1 MANEMIV
8 DTETG
13 VKRSAGVAG
22 ASALVRRVE
31 TAMRA
36 EVGNTPATGNEM
48 TATHVRVE
56 VTQGDNTQTW
66 EATGDCSVTAEHEA
80 VTTQRFGVRTMTV
93 AFLAQ
98 SGMMRD
104 FNADTLS
111 AALMD
116 YEAGNPAALCTL
128 MGFSEEALAM
138 AESVYA
144 DLARETVTTRN
155 AAPRVHRAEVV
166 RVTETAAEQVAQA

>member
-1 MANEMIV
+1 MSEMRMN
-8 DTETG
+8 TETG
-13 VKRSAGVAG
+13 VMSAVGVAG
-22 ASALVRRVE
+22 ASALVARV
-31 TAMRA
+31 ARDMRDEA
-36 EVGNTPATGNEM
+36 GNTPATGNSM
-48 TATHVRVE
+48 TATTVTVTA
-56 VTQGDNTQTW
+56 TQGDNVQTW

-80 VTTQRFGVRTMTV
+80 VTTQRFGTRTMTV

-128 MGFSEEALAM
+128 MGFSEEALAL

-166 RVTETAAEQVAQA
+166 RVSEAEAEQVAQA